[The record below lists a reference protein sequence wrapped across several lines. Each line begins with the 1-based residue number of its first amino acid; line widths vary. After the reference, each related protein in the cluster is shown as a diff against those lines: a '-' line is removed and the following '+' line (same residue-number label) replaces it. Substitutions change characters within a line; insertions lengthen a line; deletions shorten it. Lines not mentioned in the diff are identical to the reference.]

1 MSGTPRSP
9 GALRAVPAGEL
20 RWAGEASPEVRSAP
34 PHAPG
39 GAGPS
44 RGFSMPPSQV
54 DEFLEDVKGLS
65 LEAVC
70 TSNPVYSVELSWLS
84 FNWRVLSMAMDPAT
98 PAYERLRFLAITAAN
113 LDEFFGKRVGG
124 MKRMQAAQQ
133 MRKLKTTKEG
143 MWSPER
149 HLEIVAG
156 HVRDHVHEQN
166 RLLREEILPA
176 LEGHGVQVVSRVG
189 DLEEGEQRRLERYF
203 QDELEL
209 LLTPIKLDPGHPFP
223 FLRTMDIAI
232 AAMLLDKRNSRP
244 SYAVV
249 TLPTNVPR
257 WVRVKLPG
265 GDKST
270 RGYIA
275 LEHIIVQNLGRLFGG
290 WEILGAYPFRVT
302 RNAEIERHEE
312 EAEDLMDMISEE
324 VRMRQ
329 FAPFV
334 RLQVSADTPEHLT
347 TVLAEELDLSLETDV
362 YREEGILDL
371 VNIGDLKPEQMSPD
385 ILFEDF
391 EGQVPSRL
399 RRTKD
404 ALSSME
410 GGEFGSKKESIF
422 STIRK
427 GDVLLHHPYQS
438 FGSSTLQFFREA
450 ATDPNVVAIK
460 ATLYRTS
467 SDSPVIDAL
476 IRAAANGKQVAVL
489 VELKARFDEARNV
502 GFATRL
508 EQAGCNVAYGLIG
521 LKTHSKTTLVVRKES
536 SAPSGLR
543 TYVHIATGNY
553 NPVTAGIYTDF
564 GLLSSDPALGLDVV
578 DVFKHLTGLHLQSAV
593 GGYRKL
599 LVAKVYMKKQFLDLI
614 ENEIQNAKRGLRA
627 AVLVK
632 VNGLDDVDLV
642 EKLYEASSAG
652 VRVDAIVR
660 GVCRLRPGVK
670 GLSENIRV
678 VSVVGRFLEHHRV
691 FVFHNAGSPKY
702 YFGSA
707 DWMTRNLERRVEV
720 AAPIEDPELKLR
732 VRNILTTFLCDEQN
746 AFEMQPEGHYV
757 KPATRCGEALESAPF
772 TLGETPTDTLDR
784 MMVASRE
791 RGCQQAIIER
801 HIEDD
806 SL

>member
-1 MSGTPRSP
+1 
-9 GALRAVPAGEL
+9 
-20 RWAGEASPEVRSAP
+20 
-34 PHAPG
+34 
-39 GAGPS
+39 
-44 RGFSMPPSQV
+44 
-54 DEFLEDVKGLS
+54 

-70 TSNPVYSVELSWLS
+70 TNNPVYSVELSWLS

-98 PAYERLRFLAITAAN
+98 PAYERLRFLAISASN

-124 MKRMQAAQQ
+124 MKRQQAAQQ

-149 HLEIVAG
+149 HLEIVSG
-156 HVRDHVHEQN
+156 HVRDYVREQN

-176 LEGHGVQVVSRVG
+176 LEGHGVQVVSNVG
-189 DLEEGEQRRLERYF
+189 DLEEEEQRRLEKYF

-223 FLRTMDIAI
+223 FLRTMDIGI
-232 AAMLLDKRNSRP
+232 AAMLLDQRNSRP

-265 GDKST
+265 ENN
-270 RGYIA
+270 GYIA

-362 YREEGILDL
+362 YREEGMLDL
-371 VNIGDLKPEQMSPD
+371 VNIADLKPKQMSPE
-385 ILFEDF
+385 ILFDDF
-391 EGQVPSRL
+391 EGHVPSRL
-399 RRTKD
+399 RRTNPD
-404 ALSSME
+404 ALGAME
-410 GGEFGSKKESIF
+410 AGEFGSKKESIF
-422 STIRK
+422 SIIRK

-521 LKTHSKTTLVVRKES
+521 LKTHSKTTLVVRKEA

-599 LVAKVYMKKQFLDLI
+599 LVANVYMKKQFLELI

-678 VSVVGRFLEHHRV
+678 VSIVGRFLEHHRV
-691 FVFHNAGSPKY
+691 YVFHNAGSPKY
-702 YFGSA
+702 FFGSA
-707 DWMTRNLERRVEV
+707 DWMTRNLQRRVEV

-732 VRNILTTFLCDEQN
+732 VRNILTTFLCDCQN

-772 TLGETPTDTLDR
+772 ALGEAPTDTLER
-784 MMVASRE
+784 MMAASRE

-806 SL
+806 NL

>member
-1 MSGTPRSP
+1 
-9 GALRAVPAGEL
+9 
-20 RWAGEASPEVRSAP
+20 
-34 PHAPG
+34 
-39 GAGPS
+39 
-44 RGFSMPPSQV
+44 MPPSQV
-54 DEFLEDVKGLS
+54 AEFLEDVEGLS
-65 LEAVC
+65 LSEVC

-98 PAYERLRFLAITAAN
+98 PAYERLRFLAISASN

-124 MKRMQAAQQ
+124 MKRQQAAQQ

-149 HLEIVAG
+149 HLEIVAK
-156 HVRDHVHEQN
+156 HVRDFVFEQN
-166 RLLREEILPA
+166 RLLREEILPQ
-176 LEGHGVQVVSRVG
+176 LEEHGVRMVSNIG
-189 DLEEGEQRRLERYF
+189 DLDDEEQRRLEKYF

-223 FLRTMDIAI
+223 FLRTMDIGVAV
-232 AAMLLDKRNSRP
+232 MLLDQRNSSA
-244 SYAVV
+244 SYAIV
-249 TLPTNVPR
+249 TLPTNIPR
-257 WVRVKLPG
+257 WVGVRLPG
-265 GDKST
+265 EDKPGG
-270 RGYIA
+270 GYIA
-275 LEHIIVQNLGRLFGG
+275 LEKIIVQNLKRLFGG

-312 EAEDLMDMISEE
+312 EAEDLLDMISEE

-347 TVLAEELDLSLETDV
+347 NVLAEELNLSMDTDV
-362 YREEGILDL
+362 YSEEGTLDL
-371 VNIGDLKPEQMSPD
+371 ANIGDLKPERMSPE
-385 ILFEDF
+385 IVFPDF
-391 EGQVPSRL
+391 EGHVPQRL
-399 RRTKD
+399 KKGD
-404 ALSSME
+404 ELDSME
-410 GGEFGSKKESIF
+410 TLSRKKESIF

-450 ATDPNVVAIK
+450 ATDRDVVAIK

-467 SDSPVIDAL
+467 SDSPVIDSL
-476 IRAAANGKQVAVL
+476 IKAAANGKQVAVL

-521 LKTHSKTTLVVRKES
+521 LKTHSKTTLVVRKEA

-564 GLLSSDPALGLDVV
+564 GLLSSDPALGHDVV

-599 LVAKVYMKKQFLDLI
+599 LVANVYMKKQFLGLI

-642 EKLYEASSAG
+642 EKLYEASAAG

-691 FVFHNAGSPKY
+691 YVFHNAGSPKY

-707 DWMTRNLERRVEV
+707 DWMTRNLQRRVEV

-732 VRNILTTFLCDEQN
+732 VRNILTTFLCDYQN

-757 KPATRCGEALESAPF
+757 KPATRCDEVLLSAPF
-772 TLGETPTDTLDR
+772 ALGETPSETLDR
-784 MMVASRE
+784 MMKASKE
-791 RGCQQAIIER
+791 RGSQQAIIER
-801 HIEDD
+801 HEEDD